1 MARPT
6 PLLAKK
12 KVKKQ
17 GTHVFRR
24 WQHDRFKCVKPSWRK
39 PKGIDGRVRRR
50 FKGTIAMPNI
60 GYGTDKKT
68 KHYMPNGFLKF
79 RVFNVKELELLMM
92 HNRKYVAEI
101 AHNVSTRKRREIVNR
116 AEELNIRVSN
126 GNAKIRTEEDE

>member
-1 MARPT
+1 
-6 PLLAKK
+6 
-12 KVKKQ
+12 
-17 GTHVFRR
+17 
-24 WQHDRFKCVKPSWRK
+24 
-39 PKGIDGRVRRR
+39 
-50 FKGTIAMPNI
+50 MPNI